1 MWTVNSNIYFL
12 NKIIFFVCI
21 QDAEK
26 EADYPGFDIPIFT
39 EEFLDHNKGASWRY
53 NSERMCVDKHGMIDG
68 REIEVALN
76 ISDCDNA

>member
-1 MWTVNSNIYFL
+1 LKQNDFFL
-12 NKIIFFVCI
+12 YVCV
-21 QDAEK
+21 QDTEK

-53 NSERMCVDKHGMIDG
+53 NNERLCVDKHGMTDG
-68 REIEVALN
+68 REMNTALN